1 MVNPLQSLR
10 LPLGH
15 PLVEKLCDKSLKDGV
30 KFNEEIPINFKKE
43 VLEEDKIKFKQA
55 LRVLHAIVNNE
66 TSLRYL
72 SEENQKF
79 IEDLAQA
86 KKIANEQIEKTLEI
100 VSTSDVDVDFEKFKN
115 LMLNVDF
122 VAVGLKSYS
131 QSQLLD
137 LNGGH
142 WDLEVPG
149 LSKER
154 VTFRFD
160 NLPKDSSDKEMDF
173 YARSSLKDLNKGVVA
188 IDFGTKSTTASYMDK
203 MGTYRLLSIGGL
215 VDDASL
221 TKFENPTIMEFRH
234 KEKFITGYDALDH
247 RPFTE
252 KNDIEVAQEAQKNA
266 AGVKGND
273 LYRFFSQLKQ
283 WAGADEKLNFRD
295 FKEDFS
301 LESFTNCTDFNPI
314 EIYAYYIGRCI
325 NNMHNGVFLKY
336 FLSYPIKYEK
346 HQAEKIRES
355 FEKGLK
361 KSLPRHVFDDEKT
374 AKTFKVELRASEPC
388 AYAIS
393 ALKSYGFFKSDKLD
407 KSIYYGVFDF
417 GGGTTDFD
425 FGKWEKSANP
435 KFLYKMTHFSSGGDK
450 YLGGENLLELLA
462 WETYAKNFQELKA
475 KDVVIAKPNYDRIDT
490 QRFGSFMQN
499 SSGARLNLQTI
510 ASQLRPFL
518 ENLDANIIEAIEEN
532 ENFEIEGFE
541 KDLKAQLL
549 DRNGV
554 ETDCD
559 LKVDCKEL
567 LNLLKDKINEGVAN
581 FFAGFS
587 KVMAENII
595 EAIEENENFEIEGF
609 EKDLKAQ
616 LLDRNGVETDCD
628 LKVDCKELLNLL
640 KDKINEGVANFFA
653 GFSKVMAE
661 NIDDQCR
668 AFHIFLGGNASRSVL
683 VKQAFENAKE
693 KQLKDYHQKTSK
705 DDFKFIIYEPLG
717 TEASD
722 KQILELT
729 GEDVSNTPAYL
740 KPTSKTGVAFGL
752 LESRDKAKGIER
764 LSISSNPV
772 FKYDLGIEIEGKFHA
787 KIHRDSL
794 KPNEYQIFQTKEEW
808 GGFDE
813 LEIRYSDKSLANT
826 NTLNIQD
833 TQMIC
838 IALEEVEEVDVKVCC
853 VDSQSIKVG
862 LFKDGQLIY
871 ESEVEKL

>member
-1 MVNPLQSLR
+1 MVTPLQSLR

-15 PLVEKLCDKSLKDGV
+15 PLVEKLCELSLNNKAA
-30 KFNEEIPINFKKE
+30 FNEKSKVNFKEE
-43 VLEEDKIKFKQA
+43 VSEEDRTKFEQA

-72 SEENQKF
+72 SDENQKL
-79 IEDLAQA
+79 IEDLAQD
-86 KKIANEQIEKTLEI
+86 KKITNEKIEKTLEI
-100 VSTSDVDVDFEKFKN
+100 VSTSDVDVDFEKFKE
-115 LMLNVDF
+115 LMLNVDS

-137 LNGGH
+137 LDGGH
-142 WDLEVPG
+142 WDLEVP
-149 LSKER
+149 SVPKER

-160 NLPKDSSDKEMDF
+160 NLDSNNKEMNF

-203 MGTYRLLSIGGL
+203 TGTYRLLSIGGL
-215 VDDASL
+215 VDDTSL

-234 KEKFITGYDALDH
+234 RKKFITEYNALDH

-252 KNDIEVAQEAQKNA
+252 KNDIEVAHEAQKNA
-266 AGVKGND
+266 EGVKGND
-273 LYRFFSQLKQ
+273 LYRFFSKLKQ
-283 WAGADEKLNFRD
+283 WARADEKQNFRD
-295 FKEDFS
+295 LIEDFP

-325 NNMHNGVFLKY
+325 NNMQNGVFLKY
-336 FLSYPIKYEK
+336 FLSYPVKYEK

-374 AKTFKVELRASEPC
+374 AKTFKVELRVSEPC

-393 ALKSYGFFKSDKLD
+393 ALKSYGFFKSEKLD
-407 KSIYYGVFDF
+407 KPVYYRVFDF

-462 WETYAKNFQELKA
+462 FEAYGQNFQTLKE
-475 KDVVIAKPNYDRIDT
+475 KDIVIAKPNYDRIDT

-499 SSGARLNLQTI
+499 SREARLNLQTI
-510 ASQLRPFL
+510 ASKLRPFL
-518 ENLDANIIEAIEEN
+518 ENLDANIIEAIEED
-532 ENFEIEGFE
+532 EEFSIKDFK
-541 KDLKAQLL
+541 KDLKAQLF
-549 DRNGV
+549 DRNGE
-554 ETDCD
+554 ETECD

-567 LNLLKDKINEGVAN
+567 LNLLKDKIE
-581 FFAGFS
+581 
-587 KVMAENII
+587 
-595 EAIEENENFEIEGF
+595 
-609 EKDLKAQ
+609 
-616 LLDRNGVETDCD
+616 
-628 LKVDCKELLNLL
+628 
-640 KDKINEGVANFFA
+640 EGVANFFA

-661 NIDDQCR
+661 NIDDECR

-693 KQLKDYHQKTSK
+693 KQLKDYQQKTSK

-717 TEASD
+717 TEKSD

-740 KPTSKTGVAFGL
+740 KPTCKTGVAFGL
-752 LESRDKAKGIER
+752 LESRDKAKGIEMP
-764 LSISSNPV
+764 SISSNPV
-772 FKYDLGIEIEGKFHA
+772 FKYDLGVEIEGKFHA

-813 LEIRYSDKSLANT
+813 LEIRYSDKALANT
-826 NTLNIQD
+826 NTLNIKD
-833 TQMIC
+833 TQMIS
-838 IALEEVEEVDVKVCC
+838 IVLEEVEEVDVKVCC

>member
-1 MVNPLQSLR
+1 MAKEKSLE

-30 KFNEEIPINFKKE
+30 KFNEEIPIHFKDEVSKE
-43 VLEEDKIKFKQA
+43 DRTKFKQA
-55 LRVLHAIVNNE
+55 LRVLHAIANNE

-72 SEENQKF
+72 SDENQKL

-100 VSTSDVDVDFEKFKN
+100 VSDSDVYVDFEKFKEF
-115 LMLNVDF
+115 MLKVDS

-142 WDLEVPG
+142 WDLEVP
-149 LSKER
+149 SVPKES

-160 NLPKDSSDKEMDF
+160 NLDSNNKEMHF

-188 IDFGTKSTTASYMDK
+188 IDFGTKSTTASYMDET
-203 MGTYRLLSIGGL
+203 GTYRLLSIGGL
-215 VDDASL
+215 VDDASP

-234 KEKFITGYDALDH
+234 KENFLNAYNALDH

-252 KNDIEVAQEAQKNA
+252 KNDIEVAHEAQKNA
-266 AGVKGND
+266 VGVKGND

-283 WAGADEKLNFRD
+283 WAGADEKQNFRD
-295 FKEDFS
+295 LIEDFS
-301 LESFTNCTDFNPI
+301 LESFAHCTGFNPI

-325 NNMHNGVFLKY
+325 NNMQNGVFLKY

-355 FEKGLK
+355 FERGLR

-393 ALKSYGFFKSDKLD
+393 ALKSYGFFKSEKLD
-407 KSIYYGVFDF
+407 KPIYYGVFDF

-435 KFLYKMTHFSSGGDK
+435 KFAYKMTHFSSGGDK

-462 WETYAKNFQELKA
+462 FEAYGQNFQTLKEKGIA
-475 KDVVIAKPNYDRIDT
+475 IAKPNYDRIDT

-499 SSGARLNLQTI
+499 SREACLNLQTI

-518 ENLDANIIEAIEEN
+518 ENLDADIIEAIEEN
-532 ENFEIEGFE
+532 EEFNIEGFE
-541 KDLKAQLL
+541 KDFKTMLL

-554 ETDCD
+554 ETECD

-567 LNLLKDKINEGVAN
+567 LNLLKDKINE
-581 FFAGFS
+581 S
-587 KVMAENII
+587 
-595 EAIEENENFEIEGF
+595 
-609 EKDLKAQ
+609 
-616 LLDRNGVETDCD
+616 
-628 LKVDCKELLNLL
+628 
-640 KDKINEGVANFFA
+640 VANFFA

-693 KQLKDYHQKTSK
+693 KQLKDYQQKTSK
-705 DDFKFIIYEPLG
+705 DDFTFILYEPLG
-717 TEASD
+717 TEKSD

-740 KPTSKTGVAFGL
+740 KPTCKTGVAFGL
-752 LESRDKAKGIER
+752 LESRDKAKGIECP
-764 LSISSNPV
+764 L
-772 FKYDLGIEIEGKFHA
+772 
-787 KIHRDSL
+787 
-794 KPNEYQIFQTKEEW
+794 
-808 GGFDE
+808 
-813 LEIRYSDKSLANT
+813 
-826 NTLNIQD
+826 
-833 TQMIC
+833 
-838 IALEEVEEVDVKVCC
+838 
-853 VDSQSIKVG
+853 
-862 LFKDGQLIY
+862 
-871 ESEVEKL
+871 

>member
-15 PLVEKLCDKSLKDGV
+15 PLVEKLCELSLNNKAA
-30 KFNEEIPINFKKE
+30 FNEKSGVNFKEE
-43 VLEEDKIKFKQA
+43 VSKEDKIKFKQA
-55 LRVLHAIVNNE
+55 LRALHAIVNNE
-66 TSLRYL
+66 ASSRYL
-72 SEENQKF
+72 SDENQKF
-79 IEDLAQA
+79 IEDLAQD
-86 KKIANEQIEKTLEI
+86 KKITNEKIEKTLEI
-100 VSTSDVDVDFEKFKN
+100 VSYNDVDVDFEKFKEF
-115 LMLNVDF
+115 MLNVDF

-142 WDLEVPG
+142 WDLEVP
-149 LSKER
+149 SVPKES

-160 NLPKDSSDKEMDF
+160 NLSKDENNKEMNF

-188 IDFGTKSTTASYMDK
+188 IDFGTKSTTAAYMDK
-203 MGTYRLLSIGGL
+203 TGTYRLLSIGGD
-215 VDDASL
+215 VDAEGL
-221 TKFENPTIMEFRH
+221 EKYENPTIVEFRD
-234 KEKFITGYDALDH
+234 KEKFLKDYNALSH

-252 KNDIEVAQEAQKNA
+252 KNDIEVAHEAQKNA
-266 AGVKGND
+266 TGVKGND

-283 WAGADEKLNFRD
+283 WAGADEKRNFRD
-295 FKEDFS
+295 FEKDFS
-301 LESFTNCTDFNPI
+301 LESFTHCTDFNPI
-314 EIYAYYIGRCI
+314 EIYAYCIGRCA

-374 AKTFKVELRASEPC
+374 AKTFKVELKASEPC

-393 ALKSYGFFKSDKLD
+393 ALKSYGFFKSEKLD
-407 KSIYYGVFDF
+407 KPVYYGVFDF

-462 WETYAKNFQELKA
+462 WEVYAKNFQTLKE
-475 KDVVIAKPNYDRIDT
+475 KDIAIARPNYDRIDT

-499 SSGARLNLQTI
+499 SSGARLNLQEI
-510 ASQLRPFL
+510 ASKLRPFL
-518 ENLDANIIEAIEEN
+518 ENLDADIIEAIEES
-532 ENFEIEGFE
+532 EEFEIEGFE
-541 KDLKAQLL
+541 KDFKVQLF
-549 DRNGV
+549 DRNGGNSISV
-554 ETDCD
+554 EDF
-559 LKVDCKEL
+559 KVDCKEL
-567 LNLLKDKINEGVAN
+567 LSLLKDKI
-581 FFAGFS
+581 
-587 KVMAENII
+587 
-595 EAIEENENFEIEGF
+595 
-609 EKDLKAQ
+609 D
-616 LLDRNGVETDCD
+616 D
-628 LKVDCKELLNLL
+628 
-640 KDKINEGVANFFA
+640 GVANFFA

-668 AFHIFLGGNASRSVL
+668 VFHIFLGGNASRSAL

-693 KQLKDYHQKTSK
+693 KQLKDYQQKTSK
-705 DDFKFIIYEPLG
+705 NDFKFIIYEPLG

-729 GEDVSNTPAYL
+729 GEDISNTPAYL
-740 KPTSKTGVAFGL
+740 KPTCKTGVAFGL
-752 LESRDKAKGIER
+752 LESRDKPNGIER
-764 LSISSNPV
+764 PSIDSNPV
-772 FKYDLGIEIEGKFHA
+772 FKYDLGIEREGKFHA

-808 GGFDE
+808 GGFDG
-813 LEIRYSDKSLANT
+813 LEIRYSDKPLANT
-826 NTLNIQD
+826 NTLDIKD
-833 TQMIC
+833 TQLIY
-838 IALEEVEEVDVKVCC
+838 IALEEHEEVDVKVCC

-871 ESEVEKL
+871 ESEAEKL

>member
-1 MVNPLQSLR
+1 MVKEKSLE

-15 PLVEKLCDKSLKDGV
+15 PLVEKLCKLSLNNKAA
-30 KFNEEIPINFKKE
+30 FNEKSGVSYKE
-43 VLEEDKIKFKQA
+43 EVSKEDRTKFERA

-72 SEENQKF
+72 SDENQKF
-79 IEDLAQA
+79 IEDLAQD
-86 KKIANEQIEKTLEI
+86 KKITNEKIEKTLEI
-100 VSTSDVDVDFEKFKN
+100 VSTSDVDVDFEAFKE
-115 LMLNVDF
+115 LVLNVDN
-122 VAVGLKSYS
+122 VAVGVGIYS

-142 WDLEVPG
+142 WDLEVPSA
-149 LSKER
+149 SKES

-160 NLPKDSSDKEMDF
+160 NLDPNNKEMNF

-203 MGTYRLLSIGGL
+203 NGDYRLLSIGGL
-215 VDDASL
+215 ADDASP
-221 TKFENPTIMEFRH
+221 TKFENPTIMEFGC
-234 KEKFITGYDALDH
+234 KENFLNAYKALDY

-252 KNDIEVAQEAQKNA
+252 KNDIEVAHEAQKNA

-273 LYRFFSQLKQ
+273 LYRFFSKLKQ
-283 WAGADEKLNFRD
+283 WAGADEKQNFRD
-295 FKEDFS
+295 LIEDFP

-314 EIYAYYIGRCI
+314 EIYAYCIGRCI
-325 NNMHNGVFLKY
+325 NNMENGVFLKY

-355 FEKGLK
+355 FERGLK
-361 KSLPRHVFDDEKT
+361 KSLPRYVFGDEKT

-393 ALKSYGFFKSDKLD
+393 TLKSYGFDKSDKLD
-407 KSIYYGVFDF
+407 KPVYYGVFDF

-425 FGKWEKSANP
+425 FGKWEKSASP

-462 WETYAKNFQELKA
+462 FEAYAKNFQTLKA
-475 KDVVIAKPNYDRIDT
+475 KDIVIAKPNYDAINE
-490 QRFGSFMQN
+490 QRFGSFMQK
-499 SSGARLNLQTI
+499 SREVRLNLQEI
-510 ASQLRPFL
+510 ASTLRPFL
-518 ENLDANIIEAIEEN
+518 ENLDADIIEAIEEN
-532 ENFEIEGFE
+532 EEFSIEGFE
-541 KDLKAQLL
+541 KDFKTMLL

-554 ETDCD
+554 ETECD
-559 LKVDCKEL
+559 LKVDCKEIL
-567 LNLLKDKINEGVAN
+567 SLLKDKI
-581 FFAGFS
+581 
-587 KVMAENII
+587 
-595 EAIEENENFEIEGF
+595 
-609 EKDLKAQ
+609 D
-616 LLDRNGVETDCD
+616 D
-628 LKVDCKELLNLL
+628 
-640 KDKINEGVANFFA
+640 GVANFFA

-668 AFHIFLGGNASRSVL
+668 TFHIFLGGNASRSVL

-693 KQLKDYHQKTSK
+693 KQLKDYQQKTSK
-705 DDFKFIIYEPLG
+705 DDFTFILYEPLG

-740 KPTSKTGVAFGL
+740 KPTCKTGVAFGL
-752 LESRDKAKGIER
+752 LESRNKAQGIEMP
-764 LSISSNPV
+764 SISSNPV

-813 LEIRYSDKSLANT
+813 LEIRYSDKPLANT

-833 TQMIC
+833 TQMIS
-838 IALEEVEEVDVKVCC
+838 IALEEHEEVDVKVCC

-862 LFKDGQLIY
+862 LFKDDQLIY
-871 ESEVEKL
+871 ESEAEKL

>member
-1 MVNPLQSLR
+1 MVTPLKSLR
-10 LPLGH
+10 LPIGH
-15 PLVEKLCDKSLKDGV
+15 PLVEILCKLSLNNKAA
-30 KFNEEIPINFKKE
+30 FNEEAPINFKKE
-43 VLEEDKIKFKQA
+43 VSEEEKIKFKQA
-55 LRVLHAIVNNE
+55 LRALHAIVNNE
-66 TSLRYL
+66 ASSRYL
-72 SEENQKF
+72 SDENQKF
-79 IEDLAQA
+79 IEDLAQD
-86 KKIANEQIEKTLEI
+86 KKITNEQIEKTLEI
-100 VSTSDVDVDFEKFKN
+100 VSYSDVDVDFEAFKE
-115 LMLNVDF
+115 LMLNVDS

-137 LNGGH
+137 LDGGH
-142 WDLEVPG
+142 WDLEVP
-149 LSKER
+149 SVPKES

-160 NLPKDSSDKEMDF
+160 NLSKDENNKEMNF

-188 IDFGTKSTTASYMDK
+188 IDFGTKSTTAAYMDK
-203 MGTYRLLSIGGL
+203 TGTYRLLSIGGL
-215 VDDASL
+215 VDDASP

-234 KEKFITGYDALDH
+234 RKKFIIEYNALDH

-252 KNDIEVAQEAQKNA
+252 KHDIQVAHEAQKELSSA
-266 AGVKGND
+266 QGNH

-283 WAGADEKLNFRD
+283 WAGADEKRNFRD

-301 LESFTNCTDFNPI
+301 LESFANCTGFNPI

-325 NNMHNGVFLKY
+325 NNMQNGVFLKY

-374 AKTFKVELRASEPC
+374 AKTFKVELKASEPC

-393 ALKSYGFFKSDKLD
+393 ALKSYGFDKSAKLD
-407 KSIYYGVFDF
+407 KPIYYGVFDF

-435 KFLYKMTHFSSGGDK
+435 KFAYKMTHFSSGGDK

-462 WETYAKNFQELKA
+462 FEAYGQNFQTLKE
-475 KDVVIAKPNYDRIDT
+475 KDIVIAKPNYDRIDT

-499 SSGARLNLQTI
+499 SREARLNLQTI
-510 ASQLRPFL
+510 ASSLRPFL
-518 ENLDANIIEAIEEN
+518 ENLDADIIEAIEEN
-532 ENFEIEGFE
+532 EEFNIEGFE
-541 KDLKAQLL
+541 KDFKTMLL

-554 ETDCD
+554 ETECD

-567 LNLLKDKINEGVAN
+567 L
-581 FFAGFS
+581 S
-587 KVMAENII
+587 
-595 EAIEENENFEIEGF
+595 
-609 EKDLKAQ
+609 
-616 LLDRNGVETDCD
+616 
-628 LKVDCKELLNLL
+628 LL

-661 NIDDQCR
+661 NIDDECR
-668 AFHIFLGGNASRSVL
+668 AFHIFLGGNASKSVL

-693 KQLKDYHQKTSK
+693 EQLKAYKQKTSK
-705 DDFKFIIYEPLG
+705 DDFTFILYEPLG

-740 KPTSKTGVAFGL
+740 KPTCKTGVAFGL
-752 LESRDKAKGIER
+752 LESRPKAGGIER
-764 LSISSNPV
+764 PSIDSNLV
-772 FKYDLGIEIEGKFHA
+772 FKYDLGIEREGKFHA

-813 LEIRYSDKSLANT
+813 LEIRYSDKALANT

-833 TQMIC
+833 TQMM
-838 IALEEVEEVDVKVCC
+838 K
-853 VDSQSIKVG
+853 KWM
-862 LFKDGQLIY
+862 
-871 ESEVEKL
+871 

>member
-1 MVNPLQSLR
+1 MVKEKSLE

-30 KFNEEIPINFKKE
+30 KFNEEIPIHFKKE

-55 LRVLHAIVNNE
+55 LRVLHAIANNS

-72 SEENQKF
+72 SEDNQKF
-79 IEDLAQA
+79 LEDLAQA
-86 KKIANEQIEKTLEI
+86 EKITNEQIEKTLEI
-100 VSTSDVDVDFEKFKN
+100 VSYSDVDVDFEKFKD
-115 LMLNVDF
+115 LMLKVDSI
-122 VAVGLKSYS
+122 AVGLKSYS
-131 QSQLLD
+131 ESQLLD

-142 WDLEVPG
+142 WDLEVP
-149 LSKER
+149 SVPKES
-154 VTFRFD
+154 VTFRLD
-160 NLPKDSSDKEMDF
+160 NLDSNNKEMHF

-188 IDFGTKSTTASYMDK
+188 IDFGTKSTTAAYMDENGK
-203 MGTYRLLSIGGL
+203 YRLLSIGGL
-215 VDDASL
+215 VDDTSL
-221 TKFENPTIMEFRH
+221 TKFENPTIMEFRY
-234 KEKFITGYDALDH
+234 KENFRNAYNALDH

-252 KNDIEVAQEAQKNA
+252 KNHIEVAHEAQKNLLGA
-266 AGVKGND
+266 QGNH

-295 FKEDFS
+295 FKEDFP
-301 LESFTNCTDFNPI
+301 LESFTHCTDFNPI
-314 EIYAYYIGRCI
+314 EIYAYCIGRCI
-325 NNMHNGVFLKY
+325 NNMENGVFLKY

-355 FEKGLK
+355 FEKCLK
-361 KSLPRHVFDDEKT
+361 KSLPLHVFDDEKT

-393 ALKSYGFFKSDKLD
+393 ALKSYGFFKSEKLD
-407 KSIYYGVFDF
+407 KPIYYGVFDF

-425 FGKWEKSANP
+425 FGKWEKSASP

-462 WETYAKNFQELKA
+462 FEAYGQNFQTLKA
-475 KDVVIAKPNYDRIDT
+475 KDIVIAEPNYDRIDT

-499 SSGARLNLQTI
+499 SREAHLNLQTI
-510 ASQLRPFL
+510 ASKLRPFL
-518 ENLDANIIEAIEEN
+518 EKLDADIIEAIEEN
-532 ENFEIEGFE
+532 EEFEIEGFE
-541 KDLKAQLL
+541 KEFKVQLF
-549 DRNGV
+549 DRNGNEV
-554 ETDCD
+554 EEDGFR
-559 LKVDCKEL
+559 VDY
-567 LNLLKDKINEGVAN
+567 
-581 FFAGFS
+581 
-587 KVMAENII
+587 
-595 EAIEENENFEIEGF
+595 
-609 EKDLKAQ
+609 
-616 LLDRNGVETDCD
+616 
-628 LKVDCKELLNLL
+628 KELLNLL

-668 AFHIFLGGNASRSVL
+668 AFHIFLGGNASKSVL

-693 KQLKDYHQKTSK
+693 KQLKDYKQKTSK

-740 KPTSKTGVAFGL
+740 KPTCKTGVAFGL
-752 LESRDKAKGIER
+752 LESRDKPNGIER
-764 LSISSNPV
+764 PSISSNPV

-826 NTLNIQD
+826 NTLDIQD

>member
-1 MVNPLQSLR
+1 M
-10 LPLGH
+10 
-15 PLVEKLCDKSLKDGV
+15 
-30 KFNEEIPINFKKE
+30 
-43 VLEEDKIKFKQA
+43 
-55 LRVLHAIVNNE
+55 LHAIANNE

-72 SEENQKF
+72 SDDNQKF
-79 IEDLAQA
+79 IEDLAQDLA
-86 KKIANEQIEKTLEI
+86 QDKKITNEQIEKTLEI
-100 VSTSDVDVDFEKFKN
+100 VSYSGVDVDFEKFKD
-115 LMLNVDF
+115 LMLNVDNI
-122 VAVGLKSYS
+122 AVGLKSYS

-142 WDLEVPG
+142 WDLEVP
-149 LSKER
+149 SVPKES

-160 NLPKDSSDKEMDF
+160 NLPKDNSNKEMDF

-188 IDFGTKSTTASYMDK
+188 IDFGTKSTTASYMDET
-203 MGTYRLLSIGGL
+203 GTYRLLSIGGL

-221 TKFENPTIMEFRH
+221 AKFENPTIMEFRY
-234 KEKFITGYDALDH
+234 KEKFLKDYNALDH

-252 KNDIEVAQEAQKNA
+252 KNDIEVVHEAQKNA

-273 LYRFFSQLKQ
+273 LYRFFSKLKQ
-283 WAGADEKLNFRD
+283 WAGADEKQNFMD
-295 FKEDFS
+295 LIEDFS
-301 LESFTNCTDFNPI
+301 LESFTHCTDFNPI

-325 NNMHNGVFLKY
+325 NNMENGVFLKY

-355 FEKGLK
+355 FEEGLK

-393 ALKSYGFFKSDKLD
+393 ALKSYGFFKSEKLD
-407 KSIYYGVFDF
+407 KPVYYGVFDF

-425 FGKWEKSANP
+425 FGKWEKSASP

-462 WETYAKNFQELKA
+462 WEAYAQNFQELKA
-475 KDVVIAKPNYDRIDT
+475 KDIVIAKPNYDRIDTHFSSGGDKYLGGENLLELLAWEAYAQNFQELKAKDIVIAKPNYDRIDT

-499 SSGARLNLQTI
+499 SREARLNLQTI
-510 ASQLRPFL
+510 ASNLRPFL
-518 ENLDANIIEAIEEN
+518 ENLDADIIEAIEEN
-532 ENFEIEGFE
+532 EEFNIEGFE
-541 KDLKAQLL
+541 KDFKTQLF

-554 ETDCD
+554 ETECD
-559 LKVDCKEL
+559 LQ
-567 LNLLKDKINEGVAN
+567 I
-581 FFAGFS
+581 
-587 KVMAENII
+587 
-595 EAIEENENFEIEGF
+595 
-609 EKDLKAQ
+609 
-616 LLDRNGVETDCD
+616 
-628 LKVDCKELLNLL
+628 DCKELLNLL

-668 AFHIFLGGNASRSVL
+668 AFHIFLGRNASKSVL

-693 KQLKDYHQKTSK
+693 EQLKAYKQKTSK
-705 DDFKFIIYEPLG
+705 DDFTFIIYEPLG
-717 TEASD
+717 TEKSD

-740 KPTSKTGVAFGL
+740 KPTCKTGVAFGL

-764 LSISSNPV
+764 PSISSNPV

-808 GGFDE
+808 GGFDG
-813 LEIRYSDKSLANT
+813 LEIRYSDKPLANT
-826 NTLNIQD
+826 NTLDIKD
-833 TQMIC
+833 TQLVF
-838 IALEEVEEVDVKVCC
+838 IALEEHEEVDMKVCC

-862 LFKDGQLIY
+862 LFKDDQLIY
-871 ESEVEKL
+871 ESEAEKL

>member
-1 MVNPLQSLR
+1 MVTPLQSLR

-15 PLVEKLCDKSLKDGV
+15 PLVEKLCELSLNNKAA
-30 KFNEEIPINFKKE
+30 FNEKSKVNFKEEVSKE
-43 VLEEDKIKFKQA
+43 DRTKFEQA
-55 LRVLHAIVNNE
+55 LRVLHVIVNNE

-72 SEENQKF
+72 SDENQKL
-79 IEDLAQA
+79 IEDLVQNLVQD
-86 KKIANEQIEKTLEI
+86 KKITNEKIEKTLEI
-100 VSTSDVDVDFEKFKN
+100 VSYSDVDVDFEKFKE
-115 LMLNVDF
+115 LMLNVDS

-142 WDLEVPG
+142 WDLEVP
-149 LSKER
+149 SAPKES

-160 NLPKDSSDKEMDF
+160 NLSKDENNKEMNF

-203 MGTYRLLSIGGL
+203 TGTYRLLSIGGL

-221 TKFENPTIMEFRH
+221 EKYENPTIVEFRK
-234 KEKFITGYDALDH
+234 KEKFLKDYNALNY

-266 AGVKGND
+266 TGVKGND

-283 WAGADEKLNFRD
+283 WAGADEKQNFRD
-295 FKEDFS
+295 LEKDFS
-301 LESFTNCTDFNPI
+301 LESFTHCTGFNPI

-325 NNMHNGVFLKY
+325 NNMENGVFLKY
-336 FLSYPIKYEK
+336 FLSYPVKYEK

-355 FEKGLK
+355 FERGLK
-361 KSLPRHVFDDEKT
+361 KSLPRHVFDDEKM
-374 AKTFKVELRASEPC
+374 AKMFKVELRASEPC

-393 ALKSYGFFKSDKLD
+393 ALKSYGFFKSEKLD
-407 KSIYYGVFDF
+407 KPVYYGVFDF

-435 KFLYKMTHFSSGGDK
+435 KFLYKMTHFSSGEDK

-462 WETYAKNFQELKA
+462 FEAYAKNFQTLKE
-475 KDVVIAKPNYDRIDT
+475 KDIVIAKPNYDRIDT

-499 SSGARLNLQTI
+499 SREARLNLQTI

-518 ENLDANIIEAIEEN
+518 ENLDADIIEAIEEN
-532 ENFEIEGFE
+532 EEFSIEGFE
-541 KDLKAQLL
+541 KDFKTMLL

-554 ETDCD
+554 E
-559 LKVDCKEL
+559 
-567 LNLLKDKINEGVAN
+567 
-581 FFAGFS
+581 
-587 KVMAENII
+587 AE
-595 EAIEENENFEIEGF
+595 
-609 EKDLKAQ
+609 
-616 LLDRNGVETDCD
+616 CD

-693 KQLKDYHQKTSK
+693 KQLKDYKQKTFK
-705 DDFKFIIYEPLG
+705 DDFTFIIYEPLG
-717 TEASD
+717 TEKSD

-729 GEDVSNTPAYL
+729 GEDISKIPPYL
-740 KPTSKTGVAFGL
+740 KPTCKTGVAFGL
-752 LESRDKAKGIER
+752 LESRPKAGGIER
-764 LSISSNPV
+764 PSISSNPV

-813 LEIRYSDKSLANT
+813 LEIRYSDKALANT

-833 TQMIC
+833 TQMIS
-838 IALEEVEEVDVKVCC
+838 IALEEHEEVDVKVCC

-862 LFKDGQLIY
+862 LFKDDQLIY

>member
-1 MVNPLQSLR
+1 MVTPLQSLR

-15 PLVEKLCDKSLKDGV
+15 PLVEILCKLSLNNKAA
-30 KFNEEIPINFKKE
+30 FNEEAPIHFKKE
-43 VLEEDKIKFKQA
+43 VSEEEKIKFKQA

-66 TSLRYL
+66 TSSRYL
-72 SEENQKF
+72 SDDNQKF
-79 IEDLAQA
+79 LESLAQA
-86 KKIANEQIEKTLEI
+86 EKIANEQIEKTLEI
-100 VSTSDVDVDFEKFKN
+100 VSDSDVDVDFEKFKE
-115 LMLNVDF
+115 LMLNVDS

-142 WDLEVPG
+142 WDLEAP
-149 LSKER
+149 SAPKES

-160 NLPKDSSDKEMDF
+160 NLPKNSDGKEMNF

-203 MGTYRLLSIGGL
+203 TGTYRLLSIGGL
-215 VDDASL
+215 VDGASP
-221 TKFENPTIMEFRH
+221 TKFENPTIMEFRY
-234 KEKFITGYDALDH
+234 KEKFLKDYNALNH

-252 KNDIEVAQEAQKNA
+252 KNDIGVAHEAQKNA

-273 LYRFFSQLKQ
+273 LYRFFSKLKQ
-283 WAGADEKLNFRD
+283 WAGADEKQNFKD
-295 FKEDFS
+295 FKDDFS

-314 EIYAYYIGRCI
+314 EIYAYCIGRCI
-325 NNMHNGVFLKY
+325 NNMENGVFLKY

-355 FEKGLK
+355 FERGLK

-374 AKTFKVELRASEPC
+374 AKTFKVELRSSEPC

-393 ALKSYGFFKSDKLD
+393 ALKSYGFFKSEKLD
-407 KSIYYGVFDF
+407 KPVYYGVFDF

-435 KFLYKMTHFSSGGDK
+435 KFAYKMTHFSNGGDK

-462 WETYAKNFQELKA
+462 FEAYGQNFQTLKE
-475 KDVVIAKPNYDRIDT
+475 KDIVIAKPNYDRIDT

-499 SSGARLNLQTI
+499 SREARLNLQTI

-518 ENLDANIIEAIEEN
+518 ENLDADIIEAIEEN
-532 ENFEIEGFE
+532 ENFEIENFE
-541 KDLKAQLL
+541 KDFKTMLL

-554 ETDCD
+554 ET
-559 LKVDCKEL
+559 E
-567 LNLLKDKINEGVAN
+567 
-581 FFAGFS
+581 
-587 KVMAENII
+587 
-595 EAIEENENFEIEGF
+595 
-609 EKDLKAQ
+609 
-616 LLDRNGVETDCD
+616 CD

-693 KQLKDYHQKTSK
+693 KQLKDYKQKTSK
-705 DDFKFIIYEPLG
+705 DDFTFIIYEPLG
-717 TEASD
+717 TEKSD

-740 KPTSKTGVAFGL
+740 KPTCKTGVAFGL
-752 LESRDKAKGIER
+752 LESRPKAGGIER
-764 LSISSNPV
+764 PSIDSNPV

-813 LEIRYSDKSLANT
+813 LEIRYSDKALANT
-826 NTLNIQD
+826 NTLNIED
-833 TQMIC
+833 TQLIF
-838 IALEEVEEVDVKVCC
+838 IALEEHEEVDVKVCC

-862 LFKDGQLIY
+862 LFKDDQLIY

>member
-1 MVNPLQSLR
+1 MVKPLQSLE

-15 PLVEKLCDKSLKDGV
+15 PLVEKLCDRSLKDGV
-30 KFNEEIPINFKKE
+30 KFNEEIPIHFKKE

-55 LRVLHAIVNNE
+55 LRVFHAIVNNE
-66 TSLRYL
+66 TFLRYP
-72 SEENQKF
+72 SEDNQKF
-79 IEDLAQA
+79 LESLAQA
-86 KKIANEQIEKTLEI
+86 EKIANEQIEKTLEI
-100 VSTSDVDVDFEKFKN
+100 VSDSDVYMDFEKFKN
-115 LMLNVDF
+115 LMLNVDNI
-122 VAVGLKSYS
+122 AVGLKSYS

-142 WDLEVPG
+142 WDLEVP
-149 LSKER
+149 SVPKES

-160 NLPKDSSDKEMDF
+160 NLDPNGKEMDF

-188 IDFGTKSTTASYMDK
+188 IEFGTKSTTASYMDK
-203 MGTYRLLSIGGL
+203 NGEYRLLSIGGL

-234 KEKFITGYDALDH
+234 KEKFLKDYNALNH

-252 KNDIEVAQEAQKNA
+252 KNDIEVAHEAQKNA
-266 AGVKGND
+266 ANVKGND
-273 LYRFFSQLKQ
+273 LYRFFSKLKQ
-283 WAGADEKLNFRD
+283 WAGADEKQNFRD
-295 FKEDFS
+295 LEKDFS
-301 LESFTNCTDFNPI
+301 LESFTHCTDFNPI

-355 FEKGLK
+355 FERGLK
-361 KSLPRHVFDDEKT
+361 KSLSRHVFGDEKT

-393 ALKSYGFFKSDKLD
+393 ALKSYGFDKSDKLD
-407 KSIYYGVFDF
+407 KPVYYGVFDF

-425 FGKWEKSANP
+425 FGKWEKSASP

-462 WETYAKNFQELKA
+462 WEAYAKNFQELKA
-475 KDVVIAKPNYDRIDT
+475 KDIVIAKPNYDRIDT

-510 ASQLRPFL
+510 ASTLRPFL
-518 ENLDANIIEAIEEN
+518 ENLDANSVEAIEEN

-541 KDLKAQLL
+541 KDFKTMLL

-554 ETDCD
+554 ETECD

-567 LNLLKDKINEGVAN
+567 LSLLKG
-581 FFAGFS
+581 
-587 KVMAENII
+587 
-595 EAIEENENFEIEGF
+595 
-609 EKDLKAQ
+609 
-616 LLDRNGVETDCD
+616 
-628 LKVDCKELLNLL
+628 
-640 KDKINEGVANFFA
+640 KINEGVANFFA

-693 KQLKDYHQKTSK
+693 KQLKDYQQKTSK
-705 DDFKFIIYEPLG
+705 NDFKFIIYEPLG

-729 GEDVSNTPAYL
+729 GEDVSNTPAYV
-740 KPTSKTGVAFGL
+740 KATCKTGVAFGL
-752 LESRDKAKGIER
+752 LESRDKAQGIEMP
-764 LSISSNPV
+764 SISSNPV
-772 FKYDLGIEIEGKFHA
+772 SKYDLGIEIEGKFHA

-826 NTLNIQD
+826 NTLDIKD
-833 TQMIC
+833 TQLIS
-838 IALEEVEEVDVKVCC
+838 IVLEEVEEVDVKVCC

-871 ESEVEKL
+871 ESEIEKL

>member
-15 PLVEKLCDKSLKDGV
+15 PLIEKLCKLSLNNKAA
-30 KFNEEIPINFKKE
+30 FNEKSGVNFKEE
-43 VLEEDKIKFKQA
+43 VSDEDKIKFKQA

-72 SEENQKF
+72 SDENQKF
-79 IEDLAQA
+79 IEDLAQD
-86 KKIANEQIEKTLEI
+86 KKITNEKIEKILEI
-100 VSTSDVDVDFEKFKN
+100 VSYSDVDVDFEKFKEF
-115 LMLNVDF
+115 MLNVDF

-137 LNGGH
+137 LDGGH
-142 WDLEVPG
+142 WDLEVP
-149 LSKER
+149 SAPKES

-160 NLPKDSSDKEMDF
+160 NLDSNNKEMSF
-173 YARSSLKDLNKGVVA
+173 YARSSLKDLKKGVVA
-188 IDFGTKSTTASYMDK
+188 IDFGTKSTTASYMDET
-203 MGTYRLLSIGGL
+203 GTYRLLSIGGD
-215 VDDASL
+215 VDTESL
-221 TKFENPTIMEFRH
+221 EKYENPTIVEFRD
-234 KEKFITGYDALDH
+234 KEKFLKDYNALDH

-252 KNDIEVAQEAQKNA
+252 KHDMGVVHEAQKNA
-266 AGVKGND
+266 VGVKGND

-283 WAGADEKLNFRD
+283 WAGADEKQNFRD
-295 FKEDFS
+295 LDEDFS
-301 LESFTNCTDFNPI
+301 LESFTNCTGFNPI
-314 EIYAYYIGRCI
+314 EIYAYCIGRCV

-355 FEKGLK
+355 FERGLK

-374 AKTFKVELRASEPC
+374 AKNFKVELRASEPC

-393 ALKSYGFFKSDKLD
+393 ALKSYGFFKSEKLD
-407 KSIYYGVFDF
+407 QPVYYGVFDF

-462 WETYAKNFQELKA
+462 WEAYAKNFQELKA
-475 KDVVIAKPNYDRIDT
+475 KDIVIAKPNYDRIDT

-499 SSGARLNLQTI
+499 SREARLNLQTI
-510 ASQLRPFL
+510 ASKLRPFL
-518 ENLDANIIEAIEEN
+518 ENLDADIIEAIEEN
-532 ENFEIEGFE
+532 EEFEIKDFE
-541 KDLKAQLL
+541 KDVKAQLF
-549 DRNGV
+549 DRNGGG
-554 ETDCD
+554 TQCD
-559 LKVDCKEL
+559 LKVDYKEL
-567 LNLLKDKINEGVAN
+567 LNLLKGKI
-581 FFAGFS
+581 
-587 KVMAENII
+587 
-595 EAIEENENFEIEGF
+595 
-609 EKDLKAQ
+609 D
-616 LLDRNGVETDCD
+616 D
-628 LKVDCKELLNLL
+628 
-640 KDKINEGVANFFA
+640 GVANFFA

-693 KQLKDYHQKTSK
+693 KQLKDYKQKTSK

-740 KPTSKTGVAFGL
+740 KPTCKTGVAFGL
-752 LESRDKAKGIER
+752 LESRPKAGGIER
-764 LSISSNPV
+764 PSISSNPV

-787 KIHRDSL
+787 KIHR
-794 KPNEYQIFQTKEEW
+794 
-808 GGFDE
+808 
-813 LEIRYSDKSLANT
+813 
-826 NTLNIQD
+826 
-833 TQMIC
+833 
-838 IALEEVEEVDVKVCC
+838 
-853 VDSQSIKVG
+853 
-862 LFKDGQLIY
+862 
-871 ESEVEKL
+871 

>member
-1 MVNPLQSLR
+1 MAKEKSLE

-30 KFNEEIPINFKKE
+30 KFNEEIPIHFKDEVSKE
-43 VLEEDKIKFKQA
+43 DRTKFKQA
-55 LRVLHAIVNNE
+55 LRVLHAIANNE

-72 SEENQKF
+72 SDDNQKF
-79 IEDLAQA
+79 LEDLAQA

-100 VSTSDVDVDFEKFKN
+100 VSDSDVYVDFEKFKE
-115 LMLNVDF
+115 LMLKVDS

-142 WDLEVPG
+142 WDLEVP
-149 LSKER
+149 SAPKES

-160 NLPKDSSDKEMDF
+160 NLDSNNKEMNF

-188 IDFGTKSTTASYMDK
+188 IDFGTKSTTAAYMDENGK
-203 MGTYRLLSIGGL
+203 YRLLSISGL
-215 VDDASL
+215 VDDASP

-234 KEKFITGYDALDH
+234 KENFLNAYKVLDH

-252 KNDIEVAQEAQKNA
+252 KNDIEVAHEAQKNA
-266 AGVKGND
+266 EGVKGND

-283 WAGADEKLNFRD
+283 WAGADEKQNFRD
-295 FKEDFS
+295 LIEDFP

-314 EIYAYYIGRCI
+314 EIYAYCIGRCI
-325 NNMHNGVFLKY
+325 NNMENGVFLKY

-355 FEKGLK
+355 FERGLK
-361 KSLPRHVFDDEKT
+361 KSLPRHVFGDEKT

-393 ALKSYGFFKSDKLD
+393 ALKSYGFFKSEKLD
-407 KSIYYGVFDF
+407 KPVYYGVFDF

-425 FGKWEKSANP
+425 FGKWEKSTSP
-435 KFLYKMTHFSSGGDK
+435 KFLYKMTHFSNGGDK

-462 WETYAKNFQELKA
+462 FEAYAKNFQTLKE
-475 KDVVIAKPNYDRIDT
+475 KDIVIAKPNYDRIDT

-499 SSGARLNLQTI
+499 SREARLNLQAI
-510 ASQLRPFL
+510 ASNLRGFL
-518 ENLDANIIEAIEEN
+518 ENLDADIIEAIEEG
-532 ENFEIEGFE
+532 EEFEIKGFE
-541 KDLKAQLL
+541 KDFKTMLL

-554 ETDCD
+554 ETECD

-567 LNLLKDKINEGVAN
+567 LNLLKDKINE
-581 FFAGFS
+581 S
-587 KVMAENII
+587 
-595 EAIEENENFEIEGF
+595 
-609 EKDLKAQ
+609 
-616 LLDRNGVETDCD
+616 
-628 LKVDCKELLNLL
+628 
-640 KDKINEGVANFFA
+640 VANFFA

-693 KQLKDYHQKTSK
+693 KQLKDYQQKTSK
-705 DDFKFIIYEPLG
+705 DDFTFILYEPLG
-717 TEASD
+717 TEKSD

-740 KPTSKTGVAFGL
+740 KPTCKTGVAFGL
-752 LESRDKAKGIER
+752 LESRDKAKGIECP
-764 LSISSNPV
+764 L
-772 FKYDLGIEIEGKFHA
+772 
-787 KIHRDSL
+787 
-794 KPNEYQIFQTKEEW
+794 
-808 GGFDE
+808 
-813 LEIRYSDKSLANT
+813 
-826 NTLNIQD
+826 
-833 TQMIC
+833 
-838 IALEEVEEVDVKVCC
+838 
-853 VDSQSIKVG
+853 
-862 LFKDGQLIY
+862 
-871 ESEVEKL
+871 